1 MWPSKWFNLIMIELI
16 YQVVSEVNLK
26 LAVVYRV
33 KKSIRKSVELFMA
46 SLELVHISTMD
57 R

>member
-1 MWPSKWFNLIMIELI
+1 MWPSKWLNLIITELI
-16 YQVVSEVNLK
+16 YQVVSEANLK

-33 KKSIRKSVELFMA
+33 KNSTRKSVEPFMA
-46 SLELVHISTMD
+46 SLEQVH

>member
-1 MWPSKWFNLIMIELI
+1 MATMWPSKWFNSIMIELI
-16 YQVVSEVNLK
+16 YQVVSKVNHK

-33 KKSIRKSVELFMA
+33 KKSIRKSVGLFMA
-46 SLELVHISTMD
+46 SLEQVH